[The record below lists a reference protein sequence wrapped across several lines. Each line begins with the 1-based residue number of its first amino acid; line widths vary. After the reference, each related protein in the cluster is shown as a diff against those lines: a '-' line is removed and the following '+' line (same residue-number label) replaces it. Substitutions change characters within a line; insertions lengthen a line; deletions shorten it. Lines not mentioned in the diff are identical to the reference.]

1 MQIAIDD
8 LRVAYNGTKVV
19 DGLSMDIPSG
29 GWTCVIGPNGAGK
42 TTLLR
47 AIGGLTAFDGT
58 IKIGSDSV
66 GETPRRRLARLVA
79 YVPQRPFVPLGATVV
94 DYVLMGRT
102 PYIPYFGVEG
112 ESDLQVVGDVLAR
125 LELEEFAS
133 RLLGSLSGG
142 ELQRAILARA
152 LAQQAPVLL
161 LDEPTSALDI
171 GHQQQVLELVDALR
185 RDVDLTVLSTMHDLT
200 LAGQFSDSVWMLDG
214 GRVVAQG
221 GPVSVLDAQLI
232 ARHYGAS
239 VRVLAEGDGVLVIPT
254 RRVEGER

>member
-8 LRVAYNGTKVV
+8 LRVAYNGTRVV
-19 DGLSMDIPSG
+19 DGLSMDVSSG

-47 AIGGLTAFDGT
+47 AIAGLTPFDGA
-58 IKIGSDSV
+58 IRVGSESV
-66 GETPRRRLARLVA
+66 GEMQRRRLARLVA

-102 PYIPYFGVEG
+102 PYIPYFGVES
-112 ESDLQVVGDVLAR
+112 ESDLQVVGDVLSR

-185 RDVDLTVLSTMHDLT
+185 RDDDLTVLSTMHDLT

-214 GRVVAQG
+214 GRVVAHG
-221 GPVSVLDAQLI
+221 DAASVLDAQLI
-232 ARHYGAS
+232 ERHFGAS
-239 VRVLAEGDGVLVIPT
+239 VRVVAEGEGLLVIPT
-254 RRVEGER
+254 RKVEVER

>member
-1 MQIAIDD
+1 MQIAIDN

-47 AIGGLTAFDGT
+47 AIGGLTAFHGT
-58 IKIGSDSV
+58 IKIGSASV

-102 PYIPYFGVEG
+102 PYIPYFGVES

-152 LAQQAPVLL
+152 LALQAPVLL

-221 GPVSVLDAQLI
+221 DPASVLDAQLI

-254 RRVEGER
+254 RKVEGER